1 MNAPEPAV
9 GRKVRQWLDY
19 AAEDLCLARHAPSLA
34 SAVPWRL
41 VAYHAQQCA
50 EKCLK
55 AFLVREGV
63 DFPYTHNIAHLLELC
78 GDREWVHGLREAEEL
93 TPFAVTTRY
102 PGEDE
107 EVSEE
112 EARRAIALAERVQR
126 VLAERLS
133 AYLTQADAAAH

>member
-1 MNAPEPAV
+1 MKDAQGFANDAAYLDAAANWLRARSARISAERELTDATRRFEEGEEERPRSQPARQV
-9 GRKVRQWLDY
+9 RCKVM
-19 AAEDLCLARHAPSLA
+19 
-34 SAVPWRL
+34 
-41 VAYHAQQCA
+41 
-50 EKCLK
+50 
-55 AFLVREGV
+55 
-63 DFPYTHNIAHLLELC
+63 
-78 GDREWVHGLREAEEL
+78 GLREAEEL